1 MYIVH
6 LYIRAHNVHG
16 GTFLYISVLRHVT
29 DIFVRSFLVLLI
41 YIYMKGP
48 KQKGAFS
55 LENLKIGFFS
65 GSERKNNEETLELV
79 LFQKLQIN

>member
-1 MYIVH
+1 
-6 LYIRAHNVHG
+6 
-16 GTFLYISVLRHVT
+16 
-29 DIFVRSFLVLLI
+29 
-41 YIYMKGP
+41 MKGP

-79 LFQKLQIN
+79 LFQKLQINYKSQKL